1 MYEKVFESTKVATL
15 AMYEGLQ
22 MVYLKSWDAC
32 FCACNNWAR
41 HFKDGTFIRFGVS
54 SGSPNL
60 INRVGGSV
68 AYLEGSWFYGCSEIN
83 GLIDYTQKLAPR
95 LWDNPVSANAMIDD
109 GNRLLVHGYTT
120 LLTVKD
126 LDSQALVRT
135 LAHTFVYPADSITY
149 VGWSDV
155 GQVCV
160 ISAGSGKVQFFDY
173 LTGASLGTGRIDPC
187 RLAVFDCVNK
197 VIVSLGADLKTRV
210 YVLDAWPATLGNPVF
225 SPSTVKGLKGNTVS
239 VRLTGQDGEPCPGWW
254 VHWILAAAPGPSGP
268 YGWLKTYQSKTDAN
282 GYAWNVYY
290 GPDSG
295 ETGQTV
301 IQTSVVLY

>member
-41 HFKDGTFIRFGVS
+41 HFKDGTFIRFGVFQWLH
-54 SGSPNL
+54 PNL

-68 AYLEGSWFYGCSEIN
+68 ASLGRFRGVYGCSEIN

-95 LWDNPVSANAMIDD
+95 LWDNPVSCECNDRRRQPAAGCM
-109 GNRLLVHGYTT
+109 GTTT

-135 LAHTFVYPADSITY
+135 LAHTFCVSGRQHHVRWV
-149 VGWSDV
+149 VGRI

-173 LTGASLGTGRIDPC
+173 LTW
-187 RLAVFDCVNK
+187 RLAWD
-197 VIVSLGADLKTRV
+197 
-210 YVLDAWPATLGNPVF
+210 W
-225 SPSTVKGLKGNTVS
+225 
-239 VRLTGQDGEPCPGWW
+239 
-254 VHWILAAAPGPSGP
+254 
-268 YGWLKTYQSKTDAN
+268 
-282 GYAWNVYY
+282 
-290 GPDSG
+290 
-295 ETGQTV
+295 
-301 IQTSVVLY
+301 